1 MKLHRL
7 SLFLLGWLMGALA
20 LAQGSAPPGTQA
32 NAQAMLQA
40 SDAVRNPEKPFG
52 VTVTLIEYRDG
63 KQTDTSTLGSY
74 AKSDARSGQFRTLI
88 RFVAPA
94 RDEGKLM
101 LKAGNDF
108 WFYDPASR
116 ASVRLSPQQRLMG
129 QASNGD
135 VVTVNLAKDYQAKV
149 GLEEEIADGNR
160 QKRRTT
166 RLDLSASSPDASY
179 NRIELWVDS
188 ANNQPLKGKFYSES
202 ERLLKTVYYRRYQP
216 QLGKERPTEMVII
229 DGLDAKWVTV
239 MRYSDFVFRDVPEVW
254 LQRDYLPN
262 FKPE

>member
-1 MKLHRL
+1 MKLHQL
-7 SLFLLGWLMGALA
+7 SLFLLGLLLGALA
-20 LAQGSAPPGTQA
+20 LAQGTAQP

-40 SDAVRNPEKPFG
+40 SDAVRNPDKPFG
-52 VTVTLIEYRDG
+52 VTVTLIEYRGG

-101 LKAGNDF
+101 LKNGNDF
-108 WFYDPASR
+108 WFYDPSSR

-135 VVTVNLAKDYQAKV
+135 VVTVNLAKDYQAKI
-149 GLEEEIADGNR
+149 GLEEDVADGNR
-160 QKRRTT
+160 QMRHST
-166 RLDLSASSPDASY
+166 RLDLTAGSPDASY

-188 ANNQPLKGKFYSES
+188 ANNQPLKARFFSES

-216 QLGKERPTEMVII
+216 QLGKDRPTEMVII

-239 MRYSDFVFRDVPEVW
+239 MRYTDFVYRDVPEVW

>member
-1 MKLHRL
+1 MKLHHL
-7 SLFLLGWLMGALA
+7 TIFLLGLLLSALG
-20 LAQGSAPPGTQA
+20 LAQA
-32 NAQAMLQA
+32 NPQAMLQA
-40 SDAVRNPEKPFG
+40 SDAVRNPDKPFA

-63 KQTDTSTLGSY
+63 KQTDTSTLASY

-135 VVTVNLAKDYQAKV
+135 VVTINLAKDYQAKV
-149 GLEEEIADGNR
+149 GKIEDIADGNR
-160 QKRRTT
+160 QTRHST
-166 RLDLSASSPDASY
+166 RLDLSASSPDATY

-188 ANNQPLKGKFYSES
+188 ANNQPIKGKFYSES

-229 DGLDAKWVTV
+229 DGLDSKWVTV

>member
-1 MKLHRL
+1 MKLHQL
-7 SLFLLGWLMGALA
+7 SLFLLGALLSACA
-20 LAQGSAPPGTQA
+20 LAQGAPQP

-40 SDAVRNPEKPFG
+40 SDAVRNPDKPFG
-52 VTVTLIEYRDG
+52 VTVTLIEYRSG

-101 LKAGNDF
+101 LKNGNDF
-108 WFYDPASR
+108 WFYDPSSR

-135 VVTVNLAKDYQAKV
+135 VVTVNLAKDYQAKI

-160 QKRRTT
+160 QMRRST
-166 RLDLSASSPDASY
+166 RLDLTASSPEASY

-188 ANNQPLKGKFYSES
+188 TNSQPLKARFFSES

-229 DGLDAKWVTV
+229 DGLDTKWVTV
-239 MRYSDFVFRDVPEVW
+239 MRYSDFVYRDVPEVW

>member
-7 SLFLLGWLMGALA
+7 TLFLLGLLLGAHA
-20 LAQGSAPPGTQA
+20 MAQGSPQPA
-32 NAQAMLQA
+32 AQAMLQA
-40 SDAVRNPEKPFG
+40 SDAVRNPDKPFG

-101 LKAGNDF
+101 LKSGNDF
-108 WFYDPASR
+108 WFYDPTSR

-149 GLEEEIADGNR
+149 GAQEEIADGNR
-160 QKRRTT
+160 QMHHST

-179 NRIELWVDS
+179 NRIEFWVDS
-188 ANNQPLKGKFYSES
+188 GNNLS
-202 ERLLKTVYYRRYQP
+202 
-216 QLGKERPTEMVII
+216 
-229 DGLDAKWVTV
+229 
-239 MRYSDFVFRDVPEVW
+239 
-254 LQRDYLPN
+254 
-262 FKPE
+262 

>member
-1 MKLHRL
+1 MKLHHL
-7 SLFLLGWLMGALA
+7 SLFLLGLLLGAVA
-20 LAQGSAPPGTQA
+20 LAQGTPQP

-40 SDAVRNPEKPFG
+40 SDAVRNPDKAFG
-52 VTVTLIEYRDG
+52 VTVTLIEYRNG

-88 RFVAPA
+88 RFVAPT

-101 LKAGNDF
+101 LKNGNDF

-135 VVTVNLAKDYQAKV
+135 VVTVNLAKDYQAKI

-160 QKRRTT
+160 QMRRST

-188 ANNQPLKGKFYSES
+188 ANNQPLKARFFSES

-216 QLGKERPTEMVII
+216 QLGKDRPTEMVII

-239 MRYSDFVFRDVPEVW
+239 MRYTDFVYRDVPEVW
-254 LQRDYLPN
+254 LQRDYLPS

>member
-7 SLFLLGWLMGALA
+7 SLFLLGLLLGALA
-20 LAQGSAPPGTQA
+20 LAQGSPQPK
-32 NAQAMLQA
+32 AQAMLQA
-40 SDAVRNPEKPFG
+40 SDAVRNPDKPFG
-52 VTVTLIEYRDG
+52 VTVTLIEYRSG
-63 KQTDTSTLGSY
+63 KQTDTSTLASY

-101 LKAGNDF
+101 LKSGNDF

-149 GLEEEIADGNR
+149 GQEEEIADGDR
-160 QKRRTT
+160 QMHHST
-166 RLDLSASSPDASY
+166 RLDLSASSPDATY

-188 ANNQPLKGKFYSES
+188 ASNQPIKGKFYSES
-202 ERLLKTVYYRRYQP
+202 ERLLKTVYYRRYQT
-216 QLGKERPTEMVII
+216 QLGKARPTEMVII
-229 DGLDAKWVTV
+229 DGLDSKWVTV
-239 MRYSDFVFRDVPEVW
+239 MRYADFVFRDVPEVW

>member
-1 MKLHRL
+1 MKLHRPMF
-7 SLFLLGWLMGALA
+7 FLLGLLLGALA
-20 LAQGSAPPGTQA
+20 MAQGSPQPA
-32 NAQAMLQA
+32 AQAMLQA
-40 SDAVRNPEKPFG
+40 SDAVRNPDRPFG

-101 LKAGNDF
+101 LKSGNDF
-108 WFYDPASR
+108 WFYDPTSR

-135 VVTVNLAKDYQAKV
+135 VVTINLAKDYQAKV
-149 GLEEEIADGNR
+149 GAEEEIADGNR
-160 QKRRTT
+160 QMHRST
-166 RLDLSASSPDASY
+166 RLDLSASSPDATY
-179 NRIELWVDS
+179 NRIEFWVDS
-188 ANNQPLKGKFYSES
+188 ANNHPIKGKFYSES
-202 ERLLKTVYYRRYQP
+202 ERLLKTVYYRRYQT
-216 QLGKERPTEMVII
+216 QLGRARPTEMVII
-229 DGLDAKWVTV
+229 DGLDSKWVTV
-239 MRYSDFVFRDVPEVW
+239 MRYADFVVRDVPEVW